1 MWGESKSGYLLDVA
15 ANERRWIADFVTV
28 TRSAGPRTLFADLER
43 VRQSLSGAGLAFPL
57 IAKPDVGRHRLCRI
71 DDALALREY
80 LRHFP
85 AGEKLILQRFVTHSG
100 EAAVLYAR
108 LPGAQT
114 GRILSLTFRTR
125 RQWRDASRHVT
136 PELEARLDA
145 ISRSMREFHYGRF
158 HLRFASIEELTR
170 GENFSVIE
178 INGIR
183 SGTSRDCDPPLP
195 LAEVYRRLA
204 DQQRI
209 MFLIGEKNR
218 ARGFAPVGC
227 ADVLK
232 SLIRQSQVGRRYPAS
247 A

>member
-1 MWGESKSGYLLDVA
+1 M
-15 ANERRWIADFVTV
+15 V
-28 TRSAGPRTLFADLER
+28 TRSTGPRTLFGDLER
-43 VRQSLSGAGLAFPL
+43 VRQSLFAAGLAFPL
-57 IAKPDVGRHRLCRI
+57 IAKPDVRHGRPCKI
-71 DDALALREY
+71 DDAPALREY

-85 AGEKLILQRFVTHSG
+85 AGEKLILQRFVSHSG
-100 EAAVLYAR
+100 EAAALYAR
-108 LPGAQT
+108 LPGVRS
-114 GRILSLTFRTR
+114 GRVLSLSFRAGSH
-125 RQWRDASRHVT
+125 WHDASRHVT

-145 ISRSMREFHYGRF
+145 IACSMREFHYGRF
-158 HLRFASIEELTR
+158 QLRFASIDELMR
-170 GENFSVIE
+170 GENFSVVE

-183 SGTSRDCDPPLP
+183 SGTNRDCDPALP
-195 LAEVYRRLA
+195 LAEVYRRLV

>member
-1 MWGESKSGYLLDVA
+1 
-15 ANERRWIADFVTV
+15 
-28 TRSAGPRTLFADLER
+28 
-43 VRQSLSGAGLAFPL
+43 
-57 IAKPDVGRHRLCRI
+57 
-71 DDALALREY
+71 LREY

-85 AGEKLILQRFVTHSG
+85 AGEKLILQRCVPSNG
-100 EAAVLYAR
+100 EAAALYAR
-108 LPGAQT
+108 LPGARS
-114 GRILSLTFRTR
+114 GRILALSFRAGSH
-125 RQWRDASRHVT
+125 WHDASRHVT

-145 ISRSMREFHYGRF
+145 IACSMREFHYGRF
-158 HLRFASIEELTR
+158 RLRFGSIDELAR

-183 SGTSRDCDPPLP
+183 SGTNRDCDPALP

-218 ARGFAPVGC
+218 ARGFTPVGC

-232 SLIRQSQVGRRYPAS
+232 SLIRQSQFGRRYPAS